1 MGESGNQLSN
11 VLFQIILSQ
20 VAISISII
28 QTDMNSGLE
37 EIVFPDNGVEKWLH
51 VDTAILI
58 SIELQECWGTKE
70 MPEL

>member
-37 EIVFPDNGVEKWLH
+37 EIVFPDNGVEK
-51 VDTAILI
+51 
-58 SIELQECWGTKE
+58 
-70 MPEL
+70 